1 MRYLATLFV
10 LVFVP
15 TISTADEPEL
25 PISKADQIRIE
36 KSFGQMPLY
45 FIENQGQICDE
56 VSYYIKGI
64 DKTLFFTSTGI
75 TFALIEN
82 GSESKASSLFEF
94 SNEKQDAIDREKNS
108 RWIVKLNFI
117 DANPDVKPI
126 GKEIQGTVFSYF
138 KGNEGNWKT
147 GIPSY
152 SRIIYPELWDGIDL
166 VYTGTLNKLKCE
178 FIVKPGADPEK
189 IRLAYEGATNV
200 LITEAGMLNVITP
213 VGGFEDKKPYAYQV
227 VDGIEEETQVSYS
240 LKRDSNHNI
249 YSYGFDLG
257 VYDPNKPLFLDPV
270 ILIYCGY
277 IGGLN
282 DEKGEESIA
291 LDKFGNAYVTGWTN
305 SDEKTFPDVVGPD
318 LTYNG
323 IAHTDVFVAKINVTG
338 TQLVYCGYIG
348 GCDRDR
354 GYGIA
359 VDNNGNAYVTGWTES
374 DESSF
379 PVKIGPSIVHKGY
392 NDVFVA
398 KVNAQGTALEYCGYI
413 GGEGGEVAQ
422 GIAVDSQNNVYV
434 VGHTSS
440 NELSFPVKMG
450 PSLIYNGLC
459 DAFVAKVNASGAQLD
474 YCGYIGGDDSDY
486 ARSIAVDDQGANY
499 IVGVTDSDESSFPVK
514 IGPDLTH
521 NGEHD
526 VFVAKVDCV
535 SAQIDYC
542 GYIGGTQ
549 GDHGTDIAVD
559 KQGCAYVTG
568 LVNSDESSFPVKVG
582 PDLSYNG
589 GCDVFVAKLNSYGTQ
604 LKYCGYI
611 GGYDAD
617 VGYGIAVDNLEN
629 AYVTGRAESR
639 ETSFPVFEGPDLSH
653 NGGHGHSCDA
663 FVAKVNSF
671 GTRLNYCGYIGGK
684 GDDEAS
690 DIAVDASGN
699 AYVVGHTNSD
709 QKSFPVIAGPD
720 LEQNGLYDVF
730 VAKVISRGLSSD
742 TNALSAMF
750 GGIVNFN
757 LFAGKENATRRY
769 LLLGSMHGVEPGIP
783 LPGNKVVLP
792 LNYDSYLFSLIM
804 LMKNTVVFWDFMGVL
819 DSEGEGTAQLNTTN
833 IGMIPAIF
841 LWKYI
846 NFAYVLYDQWDYAS
860 NPVAIYIIP

>member
-1 MRYLATLFV
+1 MTLFAGV
-10 LVFVP
+10 IFVP
-15 TISTADEPEL
+15 YLT
-25 PISKADQIRIE
+25 
-36 KSFGQMPLY
+36 
-45 FIENQGQICDE
+45 
-56 VSYYIKGI
+56 
-64 DKTLFFTSTGI
+64 
-75 TFALIEN
+75 
-82 GSESKASSLFEF
+82 
-94 SNEKQDAIDREKNS
+94 
-108 RWIVKLNFI
+108 
-117 DANPDVKPI
+117 
-126 GKEIQGTVFSYF
+126 
-138 KGNEGNWKT
+138 
-147 GIPSY
+147 
-152 SRIIYPELWDGIDL
+152 
-166 VYTGTLNKLKCE
+166 KC
-178 FIVKPGADPEK
+178 
-189 IRLAYEGATNV
+189 L
-200 LITEAGMLNVITP
+200 
-213 VGGFEDKKPYAYQV
+213 
-227 VDGIEEETQVSYS
+227 
-240 LKRDSNHNI
+240 
-249 YSYGFDLG
+249 
-257 VYDPNKPLFLDPV
+257 
-270 ILIYCGY
+270 
-277 IGGLN
+277 
-282 DEKGEESIA
+282 
-291 LDKFGNAYVTGWTN
+291 
-305 SDEKTFPDVVGPD
+305 
-318 LTYNG
+318 
-323 IAHTDVFVAKINVTG
+323 
-338 TQLVYCGYIG
+338 
-348 GCDRDR
+348 
-354 GYGIA
+354 
-359 VDNNGNAYVTGWTES
+359 
-374 DESSF
+374 
-379 PVKIGPSIVHKGY
+379 
-392 NDVFVA
+392 
-398 KVNAQGTALEYCGYI
+398 
-413 GGEGGEVAQ
+413 
-422 GIAVDSQNNVYV
+422 
-434 VGHTSS
+434 
-440 NELSFPVKMG
+440 
-450 PSLIYNGLC
+450 
-459 DAFVAKVNASGAQLD
+459 
-474 YCGYIGGDDSDY
+474 
-486 ARSIAVDDQGANY
+486 
-499 IVGVTDSDESSFPVK
+499 K